1 MIKALAVLIILILS
15 LLIIRR
21 VVLRREAT
29 SQVTPTPQTSQPSKF
44 TFKNAKP
51 SPAPQTKFTAA
62 NPFGVMISGDSSQI
76 KAQTAKNWEQCI
88 TGPFQFSWING
99 LEHVQNV
106 MRQSAGVKTCFDG

>member
-62 NPFGVMISGDSSQI
+62 NPFGVRFGDSSQI
-76 KAQTAKNWEQCI
+76 KAQTPKIGSSVLPAH
-88 TGPFQFSWING
+88 FSFLG
-99 LEHVQNV
+99 
-106 MRQSAGVKTCFDG
+106 